1 MTEEQRKI
9 SIQRAKILKGNPILS
24 LVRPCKIGDG
34 IVVLSEIEKSDFQH
48 LFQSADKSCAL
59 FVPASGSGSRMFDF
73 LHDYLHK
80 PSEETRSQVE
90 KFLANAN
97 RFAFFNQLPKDI
109 QQKVLDLTIDISAFV
124 SFLLEK
130 NGMNFG
136 ALPKGL
142 IPFHQMETFTL
153 NPIQEQILQGKNI
166 QEAMHFHFT
175 IQSNFE
181 NQILE
186 SVKQLEAIDSK
197 QVEITFS
204 VQDES
209 SDSYVFDEHKEVIMQ
224 NNGVYLRRPS
234 GHGALLNNLQKLN
247 ADLVFVKNIDNIQT
261 FQKSQKSVDTFKTL
275 AGLLVFLK
283 KELKEAVH
291 REDISRIQSI
301 SDRYFLFSD
310 EEIEAYGKD
319 LQALTKR
326 PMRICGMV
334 KNEGQPGG
342 GPYFVDADGIPK
354 KQIVEKAQ
362 ISLENHH
369 QQLMLRSSHFNP
381 VFMVLDFHDME
392 GNKFDLQQFRNDEQY
407 FLVEKSQKGKSVK
420 FIEQPGL
427 WNGSMENWISVFVE
441 IPEDTF
447 SPVKTVLDLLD
458 AAHR

>member
-1 MTEEQRKI
+1 MIQTNFDLKPFNTFGI
-9 SIQRAKILKGNPILS
+9 S
-24 LVRPCKIGDG
+24 
-34 IVVLSEIEKSDFQH
+34 
-48 LFQSADKSCAL
+48 
-59 FVPASGSGSRMFDF
+59 
-73 LHDYLHK
+73 
-80 PSEETRSQVE
+80 
-90 KFLANAN
+90 ANAN

-136 ALPKGL
+136 TLPKGL
-142 IPFHQMETFTL
+142 IPFHQMENFTL

-181 NQILE
+181 DQILE

-209 SDSYVFDEHKEVIMQ
+209 SDSYVFDEHKEVIIQ

-247 ADLVFVKNIDNIQT
+247 TDLVFVKNIDNIQT

-392 GNKFDLQQFRNDEQY
+392 GNKFDLQQYRNDEQY